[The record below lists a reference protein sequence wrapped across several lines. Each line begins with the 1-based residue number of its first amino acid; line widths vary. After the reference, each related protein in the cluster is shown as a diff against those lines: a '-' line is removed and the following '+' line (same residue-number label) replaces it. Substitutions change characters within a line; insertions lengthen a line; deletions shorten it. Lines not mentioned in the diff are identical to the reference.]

1 MKKEKYILGLNPTGP
16 NTSAC
21 LYSNKRGLLSFV
33 EEERFT
39 RIKLAID
46 IIPTRSIKYC
56 LKNESINLND
66 VSLITIGW
74 NHKKY
79 PDFMK
84 NFFMRRMSHPNKDTY
99 SNHVESIGLVN
110 KSPEVLIKRIKI
122 AFKRAGIQGE
132 LPKIEF
138 KNHHESHVASVFF
151 PSMQESALTI
161 VIDGSGEEM
170 ATSIW
175 ICKRNR
181 LPELI
186 DFYELP
192 DSLGYFYG
200 AMTEYLGFS
209 IFTGEG
215 KVMGMAPYGKPNKF
229 VRNKLK
235 EFLSLDDQK
244 KYFLDPKYV
253 YFGPRSSSFKH
264 TDLLIDLF
272 NEPPRVPESKI
283 DQIYLDIA
291 YETQNLLEKIV
302 SSILVKYINKTGI
315 NNVCISGGVANNC
328 KMNGLISSLP
338 EVHNCFVLPTSADNG
353 VSFGSAILHVAE
365 DDPKNK
371 VLNKTFTPYLGPSFS
386 NSEILKILKEAKVK
400 KYEKYSNKDKL
411 CNDVAKYIAEGKI
424 VGWFQGRLEVGARA
438 LGNRSILANPAFP
451 EMKDKINRD
460 VKRREY
466 FRPFAPSILE
476 EFSNEWFDF
485 DNQNNY
491 KFIHKYML
499 QASQARAIAKEKTP
513 AIVHVDNSIRPQ
525 IVSKKDN
532 LLYYKLISEF
542 YKITNV
548 PILLNTSFNVRGEPI
563 VCKPEEALRCFIS
576 HGLDILV
583 MENIVLTKEEF

>member
-1 MKKEKYILGLNPTGP
+1 M
-16 NTSAC
+16 
-21 LYSNKRGLLSFV
+21 
-33 EEERFT
+33 
-39 RIKLAID
+39 D
-46 IIPTRSIKYC
+46 IIPTRAIRYC

-66 VSLITIGW
+66 ISLITIGW
-74 NHKKY
+74 NHNKY

-84 NFFMRRMSHPNKDTY
+84 NFFERRMSHPNKDSY
-99 SNHVESIGLVN
+99 SNFVESLALFN
-110 KSPEVLIKRIKI
+110 KSPDVLIKRIKI
-122 AFKRAGIQGE
+122 AFKRSGINGE
-132 LPKIEF
+132 LPKVEF

-151 PSMQESALTI
+151 PSMQESALTF

-175 ICKRNR
+175 KCKRNK

-186 DFYELP
+186 DIFELP

-200 AMTEYLGFS
+200 AITEFLGFS

-229 VRNKLK
+229 IRNKLK
-235 EFLSLDDQK
+235 EFLFLDDQK
-244 KYFLDPKYV
+244 KYFLDPKYI
-253 YFGPRSSSFKH
+253 YFGPRNTSFKH
-264 TDLLIDLF
+264 TDLLSNLL
-272 NEPPRVPESKI
+272 NEQPRVPESKI

-291 YETQNLLEKIV
+291 YETQSLLEKTV
-302 SSILVKYINKTGI
+302 SSIVLKYIKKTGI

-338 EVHNCFVLPTSADNG
+338 EVDNCFVLPTSADNG
-353 VSFGSAILHVAE
+353 VSFGSAILHVAQV
-365 DDPKNK
+365 DPKSK

-386 NSEILKILKEAKVK
+386 SVTILETLKEAKITKFK
-400 KYEKYSNKDKL
+400 KYSDTGKL
-411 CNDVAKYIAEGKI
+411 CKDIAKFIAEGKI
-424 VGWFQGRLEVGARA
+424 IGWFQGRLEVGARA

-476 EFSNEWFDF
+476 KFSNVWFDF
-485 DNQNNY
+485 DTQSNY

-499 QASQARAIAKEKTP
+499 QASQARTIAKEKTP
-513 AIVHVDNSIRPQ
+513 AIVHTDNSVRPQ
-525 IVSKKDN
+525 IVSLKDN
-532 LLYYKLISEF
+532 SLYHKLLSEF
-542 YKITNV
+542 YKITKV

-563 VCKPEEALRCFIS
+563 VCRPDEALRCFIS

-583 MENIVLTKEEF
+583 MENIVLTKEDF